1 MGIILPTFSFTVSWL
16 GADKLLADH
25 DRIFAVLTIEGSPTT
40 FGASF
45 HYPTGKLAKGKRY
58 AGPDDVWVKS
68 ISGNRLNIVFGE
80 VDPAEGLNYADAVEI
95 NDLPV

>member
-25 DRIFAVLTIEGSPTT
+25 DRILAVVTIEGAATT

-45 HYPTGKLAKGKRY
+45 HYPTGKLQKGKRY
-58 AGPDDVWVKS
+58 NGTDDAWVKS

-80 VDPAEGLNYADAVEI
+80 VDPAADLNYADAVETL
-95 NDLPV
+95 DLPL